1 MIYLGTD
8 VIIIISP
15 IVKVVYFNSNDR
27 DLGVIGFQVNRIL
40 KWPKQTTNQTNKKT
54 PSNEVLH
61 ENDDA
66 EVNIKCI
73 K

>member
-1 MIYLGTD
+1 MT
-8 VIIIISP
+8 
-15 IVKVVYFNSNDR
+15 K
-27 DLGVIGFQVNRIL
+27 
-40 KWPKQTTNQTNKKT
+40 TTNQPNKQKKT
-54 PSNEVLH
+54 SSNEVLH